1 MVLLLFAAVA
11 IDFTVRQRLLVT
23 DNRFVLFDEDVDA
36 SGVHGQQNPSAAFI
50 LMLVESHAQSSS
62 DNPTILPSPFDLVDE
77 AHIPLNPRTSGA
89 VGEEE
94 NREEDTQLQALLIH
108 DATMLSWIQRPL
120 YIRNEKDERPRVMSS
135 VKRILIIDDEKEI
148 TDGLKVGLEGYEFH
162 VDTYNNPLEA
172 ISRFKPGTYHLAI
185 IDVRMPEMNGFD
197 VYRNL
202 KKMDRDMKVCFFT
215 AYDVYE
221 EGFRGMFPEL
231 RSDCFLRKPM
241 SISGMARA
249 ITQLLD
255 AEPGPK

>member
-1 MVLLLFAAVA
+1 
-11 IDFTVRQRLLVT
+11 
-23 DNRFVLFDEDVDA
+23 
-36 SGVHGQQNPSAAFI
+36 
-50 LMLVESHAQSSS
+50 
-62 DNPTILPSPFDLVDE
+62 LVDE

-89 VGEEE
+89 IGEEE
-94 NREEDTQLQALLIH
+94 DREEDIQLQALLIH
-108 DATMLSWIQRPL
+108 DATMLSWTRRLL
-120 YIRNEKDERPRVMSS
+120 YIRNEEGERSTVMSS

-148 TDGLKVGLEGYEFH
+148 TDGLKIGLEDYQFQ

-172 ISRFKPGTYHLAI
+172 ISTFKPGAYHLAI

-197 VYRNL
+197 VYKNL
-202 KKMDRDMKVCFFT
+202 KKMDKDMKVCFFT

-255 AEPGPK
+255 AEPGPR